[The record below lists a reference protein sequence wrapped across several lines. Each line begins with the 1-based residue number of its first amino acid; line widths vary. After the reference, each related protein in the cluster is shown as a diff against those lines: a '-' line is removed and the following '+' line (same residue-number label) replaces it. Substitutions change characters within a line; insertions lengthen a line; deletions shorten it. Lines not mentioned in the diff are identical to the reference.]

1 MKRTILLTIAAAVA
15 TVPAILGVTGNTTF
29 SQSIPASIPSGAWV
43 LPSDDHRG
51 RDAAATG
58 SPTGSA
64 TGSETR
70 GRGSDDATAASA
82 TSNDDQGHGSEG
94 ATSATADD
102 RQGRG
107 SDDGATAAPTRVTVM
122 TATTASSTVG
132 DSGRGADSSGDGGG
146 SDTSGSGK
154 R

>member
-15 TVPAILGVTGNTTF
+15 TVPAVLGVTGNTTF
-29 SQSIPASIPSGAWV
+29 SQSIPAPIPSGAWV

-58 SPTGSA
+58 SPAVSA

-82 TSNDDQGHGSEG
+82 TSSDDHGHGSEG
-94 ATSATADD
+94 ATSATDDD

-107 SDDGATAAPTRVTVM
+107 SGDGATAASTRVTVM
-122 TATTASSTVG
+122 SATTASSTV
-132 DSGRGADSSGDGGG
+132 DDRGRSADSSDQGDGSG
-146 SDTSGSGK
+146 TSGSGK
-154 R
+154 Q